1 MIMIDQTSLK
11 LFQGCYNFS
20 QNYYFGWSFSFLLLF
35 WYRYCLH
42 KFQSVDDLNTNKI
55 AKPRYC

>member
-11 LFQGCYNFS
+11 IISRFKFFF
-20 QNYYFGWSFSFLLLF
+20 QNYYFGWSFFFAFLF

-42 KFQSVDDLNTNKI
+42 NFQSVNES
-55 AKPRYC
+55 